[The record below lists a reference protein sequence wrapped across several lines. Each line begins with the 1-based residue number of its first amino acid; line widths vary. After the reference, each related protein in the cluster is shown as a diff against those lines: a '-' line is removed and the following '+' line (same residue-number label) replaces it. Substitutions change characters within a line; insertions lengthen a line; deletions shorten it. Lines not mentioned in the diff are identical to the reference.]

1 MEPRF
6 DTPPEE
12 FDVPIWGG
20 FITGAPEGIGESY
33 FGEIPELELLEVAAS
48 TDADTVT
55 EFRRTLGMFATG
67 VTIITT
73 RLGEQVHGMTANAF
87 MSVSLQPPLVLISV
101 DRRARMHAL
110 LNEGARYGISVLAD
124 GQERLSDHF
133 AGRASDEEAIEA
145 HFEVVHET
153 PLVEG
158 AIAQLVAKVVRS
170 YWGGDHSLFIGQVE
184 YARHAGGPP
193 LLVHG
198 GKYEQLLNDAPV
210 ISLFPDDVLAR
221 LTTGSSERTYGPGET
236 IVRAGEPGDELFV
249 ILEGEV
255 RVERGGRTRRTLGP
269 GDFFGEIAVL
279 TGGLRT
285 ADAIARGPA
294 RCLAVPRD
302 LLRQAVEAEPVLG
315 WKLLEVLAG
324 HLREDP

>member
-6 DTPPEE
+6 EE
-12 FDVPIWGG
+12 FDVPIGGG
-20 FITGAPEGIGESY
+20 FITGSPEGIGESH
-33 FGEIPELELLEVAAS
+33 FGEIPELARLETAAS
-48 TDADTVT
+48 ADADTIG

-87 MSVSLQPPLVLISV
+87 MSVSLRPPLVLISV

-110 LNEGARYGISVLAD
+110 LNEGARYGISVLSD

-133 AGRASDEEAIEA
+133 AGRASDEAFEAR
-145 HFEVVHET
+145 FEVVRDT

-158 AIAQLVAKVVRS
+158 AIAHLVARVVRS
-170 YWGGDHSLFIGQVE
+170 YWGGDHSLFVGQVE
-184 YARHAGGPP
+184 YARHAGGRP

-198 GKYEQLLNDAPV
+198 GKYEHLLHDASV

-221 LTTGSSERTYGPGET
+221 LTAGSAEQAYGPGET
-236 IVRAGEPGDELFV
+236 IVRAGEPGAELFV

-255 RVERGGRTRRTLGP
+255 RIERDGRTRRTLGP

-285 ADAIARGPA
+285 ADVIATEA
-294 RCLAVPRD
+294 VRCLAVPRE
-302 LLRQAVEAEPVLG
+302 LLREAVEAEPVVG
-315 WKLLEVLAG
+315 WELLEVLAG
-324 HLREDP
+324 RLRDD

>member
-6 DTPPEE
+6 DSVPEE
-12 FDVPIWGG
+12 FDAPIGGG
-20 FITGAPEGIGESY
+20 FITGAPEGIGSY
-33 FGEIPELELLEVAAS
+33 FDEVPERQRLE
-48 TDADTVT
+48 TGTGADSDTIS

-110 LNEGARYGISVLAD
+110 LNEGAQYGISVLAD

-133 AGRASDEEAIEA
+133 AGRASEEAFEA
-145 HFEVVHET
+145 RFEVVRDT

-158 AIAQLVAKVVRS
+158 AIAQLVARVVRS
-170 YWGGDHSLFIGQVE
+170 YWGGDHSLFVGQVE
-184 YARHAGGPP
+184 YARHAGGQP

-198 GKYEQLLNDAPV
+198 GKYEQLLHDAPV

-221 LTTGSSERTYGPGET
+221 LTAGSSERTYGAGEAIVRSGET
-236 IVRAGEPGDELFV
+236 GEELFV

-255 RVERGGRTRRTLGP
+255 RVGRDGRTRRTLGP
-269 GDFFGEIAVL
+269 GDFFGEIGVL
-279 TGGLRT
+279 TGQPRT
-285 ADAIARGPA
+285 ADAIATGA
-294 RCLAVPRD
+294 VRCIAVPRE
-302 LLRQAVEAEPVLG
+302 LLRLAVEAEPLLG

-324 HLREDP
+324 HLRED

>member
-1 MEPRF
+1 MEPRL
-6 DTPPEE
+6 DSLPPE
-12 FDVPIWGG
+12 FDAPIGGG
-20 FITGAPEGIGESY
+20 FITGAPEGIGSY
-33 FGEIPELELLEVAAS
+33 FEEIPELEPLDVDAS
-48 TDADTVT
+48 TDTDTVT

-73 RLGEQVHGMTANAF
+73 RLGEQVHGMTVNAF

-110 LNEGARYGISVLAD
+110 LNEGARYGISVLAG

-133 AGRASDEEAIEA
+133 AGRASDEAIEA
-145 HFEVVHET
+145 RFEVVRDT

-158 AIAQLVAKVVRS
+158 AIAHLVARVIRS
-170 YWGGDHSLFIGQVE
+170 YWGGDHSLFVGQVE
-184 YARHAGGPP
+184 YARHAGGQP

-198 GKYEQLLNDAPV
+198 GRYEHLLHDAPLV
-210 ISLFPDDVLAR
+210 SLFPQEVLAR
-221 LTTGSSERTYGPGET
+221 LAAGGSERTYGPDEA

-269 GDFFGEIAVL
+269 GDFFGEIGVL
-279 TGGLRT
+279 TGGPRT
-285 ADAIARGPA
+285 AHVIATAPV
-294 RCLAVPRD
+294 RCLAVPRE
-302 LLRQAVEAEPVLG
+302 LLRQAIEAEPALG
-315 WKLLEVLAG
+315 WELLELLG
-324 HLREDP
+324 GRLRDD

>member
-6 DTPPEE
+6 EE
-12 FDVPIWGG
+12 FDVPIGGG
-20 FITGAPEGIGESY
+20 FITGAPEGFGSY
-33 FGEIPELELLEVAAS
+33 FDEIPERQLLDIADSRE
-48 TDADTVT
+48 ADTVG

-73 RLGEQVHGMTANAF
+73 RVAEQVHGMTANAF
-87 MSVSLQPPLVLISV
+87 MSVSLDPPLVLISV

-110 LNEGARYGISVLAD
+110 LNEGAQYGISVLSD

-133 AGRASDEEAIEA
+133 AGRLLDEALEAR
-145 HFEVVHET
+145 FEVVHDT

-158 AIAQLVAKVVRS
+158 AIAHLVARVVRS
-170 YWGGDHSLFIGQVE
+170 YWGGDHSLFVGQVE
-184 YARHAGGPP
+184 YARHAGGRP

-198 GKYEQLLNDAPV
+198 GKYEHLLHDASV

-221 LTTGSSERTYGPGET
+221 LTAGSEERAYGPGET
-236 IVRAGEPGDELFV
+236 IVRAGEPGENLYV

-255 RVERGGRTRRTLGP
+255 RVERDGRTRRTLGK
-269 GDFFGEIAVL
+269 GDFFGEIALL

-285 ADAIARGPA
+285 ADAVAA
-294 RCLAVPRD
+294 DTVRCLAIPRD
-302 LLRQAVEAEPVLG
+302 LLRQAVEVEPVVG
-315 WKLLEVLAG
+315 WELLEVLAG
-324 HLREDP
+324 RLRDD

>member
-1 MEPRF
+1 MEPHF
-6 DTPPEE
+6 EE
-12 FDVPIWGG
+12 FDVPIGGG
-20 FITGAPEGIGESY
+20 FITGAPEGIGSY
-33 FGEIPELELLEVAAS
+33 FDEIPERRLLDIADS
-48 TDADTVT
+48 PDADTVG

-87 MSVSLQPPLVLISV
+87 MSVSLNPPLVLISV

-110 LNEGARYGISVLAD
+110 LNEGAQYGISVLSD
-124 GQERLSDHF
+124 GQEQLSDHF
-133 AGRASDEEAIEA
+133 AGRLLDEAFEAR
-145 HFEVVHET
+145 FEVVHDT

-158 AIAQLVAKVVRS
+158 AIAHLVARVVRS

-184 YARHAGGPP
+184 YARHAGGRP

-198 GKYEQLLNDAPV
+198 GKYEHLLHDASV

-221 LTTGSSERTYGPGET
+221 LTAGSAERAYGPGET
-236 IVRAGEPGDELFV
+236 IVRAGEPGEELYV

-255 RVERGGRTRRTLGP
+255 RVERDGRTRRTLGA

-279 TGGLRT
+279 TGGIRT
-285 ADAIARGPA
+285 ADVVAADA
-294 RCLAVPRD
+294 VRCLAVPRD
-302 LLRQAVEAEPVLG
+302 LLRQAVEAEPVVG
-315 WKLLEVLAG
+315 WELLEVLAG
-324 HLREDP
+324 RLRED